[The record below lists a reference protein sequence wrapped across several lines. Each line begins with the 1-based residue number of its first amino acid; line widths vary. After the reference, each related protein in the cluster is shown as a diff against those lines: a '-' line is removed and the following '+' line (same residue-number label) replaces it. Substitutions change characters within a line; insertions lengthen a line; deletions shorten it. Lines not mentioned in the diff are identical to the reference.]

1 MLRVQV
7 PVTMGLKP
15 EGSPLHKN
23 VPLVIL
29 PWYVCAGIPPL
40 ATAGVLA
47 KINTAAKQARST
59 AVAKRRCD
67 RRGFRFNQQ
76 FVFIQTT
83 KGTGIQSSEIFLETS
98 GRRSTS
104 CHEMSVGEPVFKLVA
119 GAKNKHAVGR

>member
-1 MLRVQV
+1 MITFHV
-7 PVTMGLKP
+7 PVTIGVKT

-67 RRGFRFNQQ
+67 RSRFRVNQQ
-76 FVFIQTT
+76 YVFIQTS
-83 KGTGIQSSEIFLETS
+83 KGTGNQSSGISLRFVTGAQLTVRWTVVFVFTETS
-98 GRRSTS
+98 QTT
-104 CHEMSVGEPVFKLVA
+104 K
-119 GAKNKHAVGR
+119 